1 MADVERKPPHIQL
14 PTREQIREQAAE
26 GFFDRN
32 PLLSTPHQVMCK
44 DCRHRNRVVFLEY
57 LRSGQF
63 EIGETKM
70 LEVTYATPSFTGLGR
85 TIERSTPLVFKIEC
99 RRCGTVIS
107 YSPVSLEYLLFAT
120 ERRETSG
127 IYI

>member
-1 MADVERKPPHIQL
+1 MTRKPSPVRL
-14 PTREQIREQAAE
+14 PTKEKIRELA
-26 GFFDRN
+26 GKGVFDRN
-32 PLLSTPHQVMCK
+32 PLLSTPHDVICK

-57 LRSGQF
+57 LRSGRF

-99 RRCGTVIS
+99 RRCGTVTP
-107 YSPVSLEYLLFAT
+107 YAPVSLEYLLFAT
-120 ERRETSG
+120 ERRETKG
-127 IYI
+127 IYV